1 MACLIFAIIGKRFIA
16 FEDFVSLK
24 NRRGITMITGEDVD
38 HIGWLASIKVA
49 EEEKEGFVASFNSV
63 LDYFHQLD
71 ELDTEDVEPT
81 YRVVD
86 LTNVFREDVVRES
99 ISQEESLRNAP
110 RRENGYF
117 KSPRIV

>member
-1 MACLIFAIIGKRFIA
+1 
-16 FEDFVSLK
+16 
-24 NRRGITMITGEDVD
+24 MITGEDVD

-86 LTNVFREDVVRES
+86 LTNVFREDVTLES
-99 ISQEESLRNAP
+99 ISQEESLSNAA

>member
-1 MACLIFAIIGKRFIA
+1 M
-16 FEDFVSLK
+16 
-24 NRRGITMITGEDVD
+24 D

-86 LTNVFREDVVRES
+86 LTNVFREDEVSES
-99 ISQEESLRNAP
+99 MPQEESLSNAP

>member
-1 MACLIFAIIGKRFIA
+1 
-16 FEDFVSLK
+16 
-24 NRRGITMITGEDVD
+24 VD

-86 LTNVFREDVVRES
+86 LTNVFREDEVSES
-99 ISQEESLRNAP
+99 MPQEESLSNAP

>member
-1 MACLIFAIIGKRFIA
+1 M
-16 FEDFVSLK
+16 
-24 NRRGITMITGEDVD
+24 D

-86 LTNVFREDVVRES
+86 LTNVFREDEVGES
-99 ISQEESLRNAP
+99 MSQEESLSNAP

>member
-1 MACLIFAIIGKRFIA
+1 M
-16 FEDFVSLK
+16 
-24 NRRGITMITGEDVD
+24 D
-38 HIGWLASIKVA
+38 HISWLASIKVA
-49 EEEKEGFVASFNSV
+49 EDEREGFVASFNSV

-86 LTNVFREDVVRES
+86 LTNVFREDVVG
-99 ISQEESLRNAP
+99 ESLSSEEALSNAP
-110 RRENGYF
+110 RTENGYF

>member
-1 MACLIFAIIGKRFIA
+1 M
-16 FEDFVSLK
+16 
-24 NRRGITMITGEDVD
+24 D
-38 HIGWLASIKVA
+38 HISWLASIKVS
-49 EEEKEGFVASFNSV
+49 EEERAGFVASFNSV

-86 LTNVFREDVVRES
+86 LNNVFREDEATES
-99 ISQEESLRNAP
+99 LSQEEALSNAP
-110 RRENGYF
+110 RTENGYF

>member
-1 MACLIFAIIGKRFIA
+1 
-16 FEDFVSLK
+16 
-24 NRRGITMITGEDVD
+24 MITGEDVD
-38 HIGWLASIKVA
+38 HIGWLASTKVA

-86 LTNVFREDVVRES
+86 LTNVFREDVVCES
-99 ISQEESLRNAP
+99 MSQEESLRNAP
-110 RRENGYF
+110 RTENGYF

>member
-1 MACLIFAIIGKRFIA
+1 
-16 FEDFVSLK
+16 
-24 NRRGITMITGEDVD
+24 MITGEDVD

-86 LTNVFREDVVRES
+86 LTNVFREDVVTES
-99 ISQEESLRNAP
+99 ISQEESLSNAP

>member
-1 MACLIFAIIGKRFIA
+1 
-16 FEDFVSLK
+16 
-24 NRRGITMITGEDVD
+24 MITGEDVD
-38 HIGWLASIKVA
+38 HISWLASINVA
-49 EEEKEGFVASFNSV
+49 EEEKEAFVASFNSV

-86 LTNVFREDVVRES
+86 LTNVFREDVVAES
-99 ISQEESLRNAP
+99 ISQEEALSNAS
-110 RRENGYF
+110 RRENSYF

>member
-1 MACLIFAIIGKRFIA
+1 
-16 FEDFVSLK
+16 
-24 NRRGITMITGEDVD
+24 MITGEDVD
-38 HIGWLASIKVA
+38 HISWLASIKVS
-49 EEEKEGFVASFNSV
+49 EEERAGFVASFNSV

-86 LTNVFREDVVRES
+86 LNNVFREDEATES
-99 ISQEESLRNAP
+99 LSQEEALSNAP
-110 RRENGYF
+110 RTENGYF

>member
-1 MACLIFAIIGKRFIA
+1 
-16 FEDFVSLK
+16 
-24 NRRGITMITGEDVD
+24 VD
-38 HIGWLASIKVA
+38 HISWLASIKVS
-49 EEEKEGFVASFNSV
+49 EEERAGFVASFNSV

-86 LTNVFREDVVRES
+86 LNNVFREDEATES
-99 ISQEESLRNAP
+99 LSQEEALSNAP
-110 RRENGYF
+110 RTENGYF

>member
-1 MACLIFAIIGKRFIA
+1 
-16 FEDFVSLK
+16 
-24 NRRGITMITGEDVD
+24 MITGEDVD
-38 HIGWLASIKVA
+38 HIGWLASIKVT

-86 LTNVFREDVVRES
+86 LTNVFREDVVTES
-99 ISQEESLRNAP
+99 ISQEESLSNAP

>member
-1 MACLIFAIIGKRFIA
+1 M
-16 FEDFVSLK
+16 
-24 NRRGITMITGEDVD
+24 D
-38 HIGWLASIKVA
+38 HISWLASIKVS
-49 EEEKEGFVASFNSV
+49 EEERSAFVASFNSV

-71 ELDTEDVEPT
+71 ELETEDVEPT

-86 LTNVFREDVVRES
+86 LTNVFREDVVKES

-110 RRENGYF
+110 RTENGYF

>member
-1 MACLIFAIIGKRFIA
+1 
-16 FEDFVSLK
+16 
-24 NRRGITMITGEDVD
+24 VD
-38 HIGWLASIKVA
+38 HISWLASIKVS
-49 EEEKEGFVASFNSV
+49 EEERSAFVASFNSV

-71 ELDTEDVEPT
+71 ELETEDVEPT

-86 LTNVFREDVVRES
+86 LTNVFREDVVKES

-110 RRENGYF
+110 RTENGYF

>member
-1 MACLIFAIIGKRFIA
+1 
-16 FEDFVSLK
+16 
-24 NRRGITMITGEDVD
+24 MITGEDVD

-86 LTNVFREDVVRES
+86 LTNVFREDEVSES
-99 ISQEESLRNAP
+99 MSQEESLSNAP

>member
-1 MACLIFAIIGKRFIA
+1 
-16 FEDFVSLK
+16 
-24 NRRGITMITGEDVD
+24 MITGEDVD

-71 ELDTEDVEPT
+71 ELETEDVEPT

-86 LTNVFREDVVRES
+86 LTNVFREDVVTES
-99 ISQEESLRNAP
+99 ISQEESLSNAP

>member
-1 MACLIFAIIGKRFIA
+1 
-16 FEDFVSLK
+16 
-24 NRRGITMITGEDVD
+24 MITGEDVD
-38 HIGWLASIKVA
+38 HISWLASIKVA
-49 EEEKEGFVASFNSV
+49 EGELEGFVASFNSV

-86 LTNVFREDVVRES
+86 LTNVFREDEVRES
-99 ISQEESLRNAP
+99 MSQEESLSNAP
-110 RRENGYF
+110 RTENGYF

>member
-1 MACLIFAIIGKRFIA
+1 M
-16 FEDFVSLK
+16 
-24 NRRGITMITGEDVD
+24 D

-81 YRVVD
+81 YRVVE
-86 LTNVFREDVVRES
+86 LTNVFREDEVGES
-99 ISQEESLRNAP
+99 MSQEESLSNAP

>member
-1 MACLIFAIIGKRFIA
+1 
-16 FEDFVSLK
+16 
-24 NRRGITMITGEDVD
+24 MITGEDVD

-49 EEEKEGFVASFNSV
+49 EEEKVGFVAQFNSV

-86 LTNVFREDVVRES
+86 LTNVFREDVVKES

>member
-1 MACLIFAIIGKRFIA
+1 
-16 FEDFVSLK
+16 
-24 NRRGITMITGEDVD
+24 MITGEDVD

-86 LTNVFREDVVRES
+86 LTNVFREDEVTES
-99 ISQEESLRNAP
+99 MSQEESLSNAP

>member
-1 MACLIFAIIGKRFIA
+1 
-16 FEDFVSLK
+16 
-24 NRRGITMITGEDVD
+24 MITGEDVD

-81 YRVVD
+81 YRVVE
-86 LTNVFREDVVRES
+86 LTNVFREDEVGES
-99 ISQEESLRNAP
+99 MSQEESLSNAP

>member
-1 MACLIFAIIGKRFIA
+1 
-16 FEDFVSLK
+16 
-24 NRRGITMITGEDVD
+24 MITREDVD
-38 HIGWLASIKVA
+38 HIGWLATIKVA
-49 EEEKEGFVASFNSV
+49 EEEKDDFVAQFNSV

-86 LTNVFREDVVRES
+86 LVNVFREDETKES
-99 ISQEESLRNAP
+99 LSQEEALRNAP
-110 RRENGYF
+110 RREKDYF

>member
-1 MACLIFAIIGKRFIA
+1 
-16 FEDFVSLK
+16 
-24 NRRGITMITGEDVD
+24 MITGEDVD
-38 HIGWLASIKVA
+38 HISWLASIKVA
-49 EEEKEGFVASFNSV
+49 EGELESFVVSFNSV

-86 LTNVFREDVVRES
+86 LTNVFREDVVCKS
-99 ISQEESLRNAP
+99 MSQEESLRNAP
-110 RRENGYF
+110 RTENGYF

>member
-1 MACLIFAIIGKRFIA
+1 
-16 FEDFVSLK
+16 
-24 NRRGITMITGEDVD
+24 MITGEDVD
-38 HIGWLASIKVA
+38 HISWLASIKVS
-49 EEEKEGFVASFNSV
+49 EVEREGFVASFNSV

-86 LTNVFREDVVRES
+86 LTNVFREDVVG
-99 ISQEESLRNAP
+99 ESLSSEEALSNAP
-110 RRENGYF
+110 RTENGYF

>member
-1 MACLIFAIIGKRFIA
+1 
-16 FEDFVSLK
+16 
-24 NRRGITMITGEDVD
+24 VD

-81 YRVVD
+81 YRVVE
-86 LTNVFREDVVRES
+86 LTNVFREDEVGES
-99 ISQEESLRNAP
+99 MSQEESLSNAP